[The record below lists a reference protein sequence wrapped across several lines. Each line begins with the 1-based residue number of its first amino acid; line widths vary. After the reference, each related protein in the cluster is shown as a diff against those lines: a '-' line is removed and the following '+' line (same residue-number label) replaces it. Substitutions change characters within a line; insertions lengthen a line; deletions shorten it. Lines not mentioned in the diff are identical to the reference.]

1 VSPQARLVGV
11 VERVCA
17 ATSAIRA
24 RTVDDNRNTMN
35 GGPASQLHDRLEAVI
50 QRLEH
55 VAAELE
61 ETLA

>member
-1 VSPQARLVGV
+1 MSPQARLVGV

-24 RTVDDNRNTMN
+24 RTIDDNRSTLN
-35 GGPASQLHDRLEAVI
+35 GGPASQLQQRLEAVI
-50 QRLEH
+50 ERLER
-55 VAAELE
+55 VAGELE